1 MNIVKIPAG
10 KRTPEVELNP
20 NGSLRIKGRSIHENI
35 RDFFKPVEEWI
46 GDYVGNAPGEVT
58 TIDINLEYF
67 NSATAK
73 ALLNILQKLIRVQLK
88 SRKLVVNWYYE
99 EGDEDIQER
108 GEYFASV
115 LKIPFNFRE
124 VR

>member
-1 MNIVKIPAG
+1 M
-10 KRTPEVELNP
+10 NP
-20 NGSLRIKGRSIHENI
+20 NGSINIKGRSIHENI
-35 RDFFKPVEEWI
+35 RDFFKPIEEWI
-46 GDYVGNAPGEVT
+46 GDYVGNEPAEVT
-58 TIDINLEYF
+58 TINIRLEYF

-73 ALLNILQKLIRVQLK
+73 VLLNILQKLLKVQLK

-124 VR
+124 YR

>member
-1 MNIVKIPAG
+1 MNIVKIPAE
-10 KRTPEVELNP
+10 KTTPEVELNP
-20 NGSLRIKGRSIHENI
+20 NGSLSIKGRSIHENI
-35 RDFFKPVEEWI
+35 RDFFNPIEEWVV
-46 GDYVGNAPGEVT
+46 DYVSNDPAEVT

-88 SRKLVVNWYYE
+88 SRKLVVNWHYE
-99 EGDEDIQER
+99 KGDEDIQER

-115 LKIPFNFRE
+115 LKIPFNYKEFR
-124 VR
+124 

>member
-1 MNIVKIPAG
+1 MNIVKIPAE
-10 KRTPEVELNP
+10 KTTPEVELNP
-20 NGSLRIKGRSIHENI
+20 NGSLSIKGRSIHENI
-35 RDFFKPVEEWI
+35 RDFFNPIEEWVV
-46 GDYVGNAPGEVT
+46 DYVSNDPAEVT

-88 SRKLVVNWYYE
+88 SRKLVVNWHYE
-99 EGDEDIQER
+99 KGDEDIQER

-115 LKIPFNFRE
+115 LKIPFNFKEFR
-124 VR
+124 

>member
-1 MNIVKIPAG
+1 MNIVKIPAE
-10 KRTPEVELNP
+10 KTTPKVELNP
-20 NGSLRIKGRSIHENI
+20 NGSIRIKGRSIHENI
-35 RDFFKPVEEWI
+35 RDFFNPIEEWI
-46 GDYVGNAPGEVT
+46 GDYVDNDPAEVT
-58 TIDINLEYF
+58 TIDVNLEYF

-99 EGDEDIQER
+99 EGDEDLQER

-115 LKIPFNFRE
+115 LKIPFNFRV

>member
-10 KRTPEVELNP
+10 KTTPEVELNP

-35 RDFFKPVEEWI
+35 RDFFKPVEEWV
-46 GDYVGNAPGEVT
+46 GDYVGNDPAEVT
-58 TIDINLEYF
+58 TIDINFEYF

-73 ALLNILQKLIRVQLK
+73 ALLNILQKLIKVQLK
-88 SRKLVVNWYYE
+88 SRKLAVNWYYE

-108 GEYFASV
+108 GEYLASV